1 MDDHYNLESLVEFL
15 GEESSEDEE
24 LKDHSTADFS
34 KDFKSHTKSTSD
46 SPTTL
51 RSNVLGNNQPT
62 PNSDPRSSSQENLM
76 DELQKMRE
84 RMQELE
90 QKLQQQNTIS
100 SQPVNSNLLQTNSEL
115 KPHRLSSAEVDLFS
129 SEGQSRHVSCSK
141 TSPSPSSVSVKLSTS
156 LVNNESKSL
165 TLKNE
170 LFGDSDSDWEDL
182 EGEKPKLSEEGNQ
195 LKNLLKKS
203 ANQRIAHSVTH
214 DVASLRAKA
223 VKKSPVQTIINV
235 EKQFNGLS
243 GPKANISTNTTA
255 ANNNCDTDPFS
266 GIRIVNPKVSST
278 TMKVRMQDRRMI
290 KISHI
295 HKKNP
300 KELSECDWVT
310 IAVVVQKGEPRKSS
324 KGNTYSIWKLNDLQ
338 NCEENVSFFL
348 FGEVYK
354 THWKLAVGS
363 VIGLLNPNM
372 MDKSEKKQSDIA
384 FTISHPNKLMVIGE
398 SADLGTCQQRKKNG
412 TPCTNIVN
420 KMQGEFCVYHVTSA
434 YKLTCAKRSEL
445 NSYTGVTPKC
455 FTKKALPKGGVFFY
469 QGKSYTSLPFGN
481 TQQKDKITVN
491 KLQHQQNKLGQAR
504 LSTMSLQKISGK
516 DQAILN
522 KLSSDKDQAF
532 LDMLSTPSV
541 GSMNLV
547 KHLLKKEKFAAES
560 GTNASVVSISPSEL
574 IKKHKQQLEM
584 KKTIAKLSSPV
595 LGRGL
600 QTGLNIN
607 LECVK
612 PGSSNSSEISKMVA
626 VKKIQNSGGLQK
638 EDPNAVRKQNNLK
651 VMKKI
656 KKRISQNLQQLTE
669 EVSASQP
676 PQAKRSKL
684 LGNIDL
690 NSPEIKKLMKL
701 KSSHSGAITEMENE
715 KQENYFNTLE
725 KKEACEVKMQS
736 ITEIKC
742 TLFSCKLCSY
752 TALSIGDRCKKER
765 HPVKKHQGMKRFF
778 RCRKCKTRR
787 IAFTLMPKDPCSEC
801 GEHNFEKTSMMPE
814 KSGPKLQSEQLS
826 IRGDEAKNLNS
837 LSYNITASIEL

>member
-1 MDDHYNLESLVEFL
+1 MMDDHYNLETLVEFL
-15 GEESSEDEE
+15 GEDSSEDEE
-24 LKDHSTADFS
+24 VKDQSTADFS
-34 KDFKSHTKSTSD
+34 KNCSESHTKS
-46 SPTTL
+46 TTL

-62 PNSDPRSSSQENLM
+62 PNSDPHSSSQENLL

-90 QKLQQQNTIS
+90 QKLQQQNSTP
-100 SQPVNSNLLQTNSEL
+100 SQPVNSNLPQTNSDPKSHSL
-115 KPHRLSSAEVDLFS
+115 FSAEVDLFT

-141 TSPSPSSVSVKLSTS
+141 TSPSPPSVSVKPSTS
-156 LVNNESKSL
+156 LVNNGRESS

-182 EGEKPKLSEEGNQ
+182 EGEKPKLSEEGNEM
-195 LKNLLKKS
+195 KKLLKKS
-203 ANQRIAHSVTH
+203 ANQRIAHSATH

-223 VKKSPVQTIINV
+223 VKKKSPVQTIINV
-235 EKQFNGLS
+235 EKQFNGQS
-243 GPKANISTNTTA
+243 DPKANVFTNTTA
-255 ANNNCDTDPFS
+255 ANNKCDTDPFS
-266 GIRIVNPKVSST
+266 GIRIVNPKVSSS
-278 TMKVRMQDRRMI
+278 TMKIRMQDRRMI
-290 KISHI
+290 KLSHI
-295 HKKNP
+295 HNKNP

-338 NCEENVSFFL
+338 NCEESVSFFL
-348 FGEVYK
+348 FSEVYK
-354 THWKLAVGS
+354 THWKLVVGS

-372 MDKSEKKQSDIA
+372 MDKSERKQSDIA

-398 SADLGTCQQRKKNG
+398 SADMGKCQQRKKNG

-455 FTKKALPKGGVFFY
+455 FTKKVLPKGGMFFY
-469 QGKSYTSLPFGN
+469 EGKSYTSLPFGN

-547 KHLLKKEKFAAES
+547 KHLLKKEKIAAES
-560 GTNASVVSISPSEL
+560 GTNVSVVSISPLEL
-574 IKKHKQQLEM
+574 LKKHKQQMEM
-584 KKTIAKLSSPV
+584 KKTITKLSNPV

-607 LECVK
+607 LDCVK
-612 PGSSNSSEISKMVA
+612 PGSSNSSEISKILA
-626 VKKIQNSGGLQK
+626 VKKIQSSGGLQK
-638 EDPNAVRKQNNLK
+638 EDPNAVRKQNDLK
-651 VMKKI
+651 VMEKI
-656 KKRISQNLQQLTE
+656 KKRISQDLQPLTE

-690 NSPEIKKLMKL
+690 NSSEIKKLMKL

-736 ITEIKC
+736 ITEMKC

-765 HPVKKHQGMKRFF
+765 HPVKKHEGMKRFF
-778 RCRKCKTRR
+778 KCRKCKTRR
-787 IAFTLMPKDPCSEC
+787 IAFTLMPKDPCNEC
-801 GEHNFEKTSMMPE
+801 GEYNFVKTSMMPE

-826 IRGDEAKNLNS
+826 LRGDEAKNLNS